1 MCTLFTGIAFGKDNP
16 SPKYAGSS
24 SCRECHERFYQLWST
39 SMHGLAMQPYSA
51 SFAEKN
57 LTPHQSDIAI
67 GKRKYRADLGK
78 GVVIEKERESAKKY
92 KIEHVL
98 GGKNVF

>member
-1 MCTLFTGIAFGKDNP
+1 MCTLFTGIVFGKDNP
-16 SPKYAGSS
+16 SPEYAGSS
-24 SCRECHERFYQLWST
+24 SCQECHERFYQLWST

-57 LTPHQSDIAI
+57 LTPHQSDIII
-67 GKRKYRADLGK
+67 GAEKYRADLSE
-78 GVVIEKERESAKKY
+78 GVVIENGRQGSKKY